1 MNRLLRRATKRMSV
15 SGAASLLIGI
25 SLIGQILGFL
35 RIKLINANFPAVG
48 PQSTDAFFAAFK
60 IPDFFFLTI
69 AAGALGV
76 AFIPYLSDK
85 LENNDRKGAW
95 RLSSSLLNIMMIV
108 MGFIALAIIIFAK
121 PLIQH
126 VAPGINGEQLNNAV
140 MIMRLIS
147 LNPLFFTISG
157 VLMSIQQTIGRFF
170 FYAIAPLFYNLCI
183 IISAIV
189 FSTVAP
195 HDGGPGHLGIVGLGV
210 GAAVGAFIQLLIA
223 FLGMWGTKFRYE
235 TMIRWENKA
244 LRGVLRQLPARSID
258 QGIDAINSIVETRFA
273 RKLGEGNISYYENAY
288 VIHTTPILLIGTAI
302 STAAFPRMTER
313 LSQGRPDLF
322 RREFLK
328 VLKAMI
334 WISMPILIVTYF
346 ARGYL
351 ARIIFTRDSQQIA
364 LILGFLCGAM
374 FFRTIYQ
381 ILSRYFYAHK
391 DTVTPLIISL
401 ITIGLNIY
409 LAFTLARPG
418 VYNVAG
424 LALAQTLSAMIEV
437 IILLVIIIKRD
448 RKLFSLKYAGD
459 LMRIL
464 SVTGF
469 AIVGTFVMISLFPL
483 EANDT
488 GVITL
493 GTKLTAIS
501 AVTFSI
507 YITMSA
513 LFNIEEVK
521 PVTERI
527 KKLILK
533 PINIDW

>member
-15 SGAASLLIGI
+15 SGAATLLIGI
-25 SLIGQILGFL
+25 SLFGQILGFL

-85 LENNDRKGAW
+85 LEKNDRKGAW
-95 RLSSSLLNIMMIV
+95 RLSSSLLNIMMMV
-108 MGFIALAIIIFAK
+108 MGVIALAIIIFAK

-170 FYAIAPLFYNLCI
+170 FYAVAPLFYNFCI
-183 IISAIV
+183 IISAVV

-210 GAAVGAFIQLLIA
+210 GAAIGAFIQLLIA

-273 RKLGEGNISYYENAY
+273 RQLGEGNITYYENAY

-401 ITIGLNIY
+401 ITIALNIY

-437 IILLVIIIKRD
+437 VILLVIIIKRD

-493 GTKLTAIS
+493 GTKLTMIS

-507 YITMSA
+507 YIIMSA

>member
-15 SGAASLLIGI
+15 SGAATLLIGI
-25 SLIGQILGFL
+25 SLFGQILGFL

-85 LENNDRKGAW
+85 LEKNDRKGAW
-95 RLSSSLLNIMMIV
+95 RLSSSLLNIMMMV
-108 MGFIALAIIIFAK
+108 MGVIALAIIIFAK

-170 FYAIAPLFYNLCI
+170 FYAVAPLFYNFCI
-183 IISAIV
+183 IISAVV

-210 GAAVGAFIQLLIA
+210 GAAICAFIQLLIA

-273 RKLGEGNISYYENAY
+273 RQLGEGNITYYENAY

-401 ITIGLNIY
+401 ITIALNIY

-437 IILLVIIIKRD
+437 VILLLIIIKRD

-493 GTKLTAIS
+493 GTKLTMIS

-507 YITMSA
+507 YIIMSA